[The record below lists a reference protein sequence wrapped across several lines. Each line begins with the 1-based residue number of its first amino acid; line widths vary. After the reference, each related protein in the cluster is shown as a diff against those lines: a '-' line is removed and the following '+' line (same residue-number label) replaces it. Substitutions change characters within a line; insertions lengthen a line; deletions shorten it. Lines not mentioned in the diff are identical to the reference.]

1 MGFVVSGTMYV
12 CHNKLRKL
20 KWQEWRAKSRAPEG
34 RKERDLCRGAK
45 FAFRKFRVEGLGFFS
60 LRFRV

>member
-34 RKERDLCRGAK
+34 RKERDSAEER
-45 FAFRKFRVEGLGFFS
+45 S
-60 LRFRV
+60 LRSGSLGLRV